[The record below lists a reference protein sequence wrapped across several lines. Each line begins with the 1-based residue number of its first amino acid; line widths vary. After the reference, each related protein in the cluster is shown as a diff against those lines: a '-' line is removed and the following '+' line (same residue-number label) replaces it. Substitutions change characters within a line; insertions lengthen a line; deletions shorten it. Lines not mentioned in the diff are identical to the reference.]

1 MQSDDAV
8 ESVRN
13 GASPLAVELIILN
26 SINKKT
32 LDYSNCVNH
41 LNRLAT
47 DLKSDRLDG
56 VRSETP

>member
-8 ESVRN
+8 ESVRD

-32 LDYSNCVNH
+32 LDDSNCVNH

-47 DLKSDRLDG
+47 DLKSD
-56 VRSETP
+56 

>member
-32 LDYSNCVNH
+32 LDDSNCVNH